1 MAPDLLDILRESKSS
16 RDEVRNDVSLRRNL
30 LATLEIEKNR
40 LNPDTKMIAQDER
53 ELLMK
58 EQFLTHFHH
67 GPTKTTPSMVLFCF
81 GQNHLHRGYDARGVS
96 TLGNFIAEFAVARGA
111 KIFNAGAF
119 AAGGKEALLGNT
131 FDADERQDELA
142 FAMLAEQ
149 AKYAETV
156 YDLRPIRQML
166 HQIPQEKRS
175 ALENNLVYWADSY
188 DALICYKTVTPIK
201 PEQ

>member
-1 MAPDLLDILRESKSS
+1 
-16 RDEVRNDVSLRRNL
+16 
-30 LATLEIEKNR
+30 
-40 LNPDTKMIAQDER
+40 MIAQDER

-67 GPTKTTPSMVLFCF
+67 GLTKATPSKVLFRF
-81 GQNHLHRGYDARGVS
+81 GRNHLHRGYDARGVS

-175 ALENNLVYWADSY
+175 ALENNLVYWAESY

-201 PEQ
+201 PEQIELTGFARSQHGAAPD